1 MQVDGQDWHKTSSY
15 TESTT
20 TENKYTLLD
29 ILNEDMI
36 KDHLLLEA
44 SASHV
49 NYSRVQQARTI
60 CRNKECLLKFYSI
73 NITLWPAYIFNT
85 ARYKSITFFF
95 FAKSLTNFLKTSL
108 LYCTNF
114 LSGVAVWKTFS
125 LKSFHF
131 ITIITSQATL

>member
-1 MQVDGQDWHKTSSY
+1 MQVDGQDGHKTSSY

-60 CRNKECLLKFYSI
+60 CRNKECLLKFYSL
-73 NITLWPAYIFNT
+73 NITL
-85 ARYKSITFFF
+85 
-95 FAKSLTNFLKTSL
+95 
-108 LYCTNF
+108 
-114 LSGVAVWKTFS
+114 
-125 LKSFHF
+125 
-131 ITIITSQATL
+131 